1 MLDVCI
7 IGGGPAGMTAALYA
21 LRGGLTVNLVEQ
33 GMPGG
38 QLLKTKKIDN
48 YPGFTDGILGSD
60 LAVNMFSQISKF
72 ENFKLINAE
81 VKSFTKENEVFIV
94 DAGSARVETKTLI
107 LATGGN
113 PRNLNIPGELEF
125 AGKGVS
131 YCAICDGFFFKD
143 KVVAVIGGGN
153 TALEEAIY
161 LSSIAKEV
169 YLIHRRNE
177 FRGSRILVDELEKYD
192 NLHLLLEKVPV
203 KIKGDSKVNEVVL
216 KDVNSGDLNSIYVN
230 GIFIAV
236 GQKMNNEIAGK
247 LISIDDSGSIVVD
260 GKMQTSLPGLFACG
274 DIIEKSLKQVSTAI
288 GDGALAGQMAYDYLK
303 LSGNN

>member
-1 MLDVCI
+1 MVDVCI

-21 LRGGLTVNLVEQ
+21 LRGGLTVNLIEQ

-38 QLLKTKKIDN
+38 QLLKTEKIDN
-48 YPGFTDGILGSD
+48 YPGFADGILGSD
-60 LAVNMFSQISKF
+60 LALNMFNQISKF

-81 VKSFTKENEVFIV
+81 VKSFTKENEIFIL
-94 DAGSARVETKTLI
+94 DAGSARVEAKALI

-125 AGKGVS
+125 AGRGVS

-143 KVVAVIGGGN
+143 KVVAVVGGGN
-153 TALEEAIY
+153 TALEDAIY

-177 FRGSRILVDELEKYD
+177 FRGSQILVDELKKYD
-192 NLHLLLEKVPV
+192 NLHLLLEKSPV
-203 KIKGDSKVNEVVL
+203 EIKGDTKVDEVIL
-216 KDVNSGDLNSIYVN
+216 KDVNSGNLNSIYVN

-236 GQKMNNEIAGK
+236 GQKMNSEIAGK

-260 GKMQTSLPGLFACG
+260 EKMQTSLPGLFACG
-274 DIIEKSLKQVSTAI
+274 DIIEKGLKQVSTAV

-303 LSGNN
+303 LSKKK